1 MEGVQEAAGIE
12 GIHRQI
18 ENMEQNEDLAI
29 WSERATGIIW
39 REATAQT
46 YKKFVGFFPSER
58 HAVREKLQRQL
69 ESARAIENNQ
79 EERRIGTLG

>member
-1 MEGVQEAAGIE
+1 MEGMQETADIE
-12 GIHRQI
+12 GIRRQMK
-18 ENMEQNEDLAI
+18 NMEQNEGVAI

-46 YKKFVGFFPSER
+46 YKEFVGFFPSER

-69 ESARAIENNQ
+69 ESTRAMENNQ
-79 EERRIGTLG
+79 EEPNQCT